1 MEGGFFTPWKNE
13 PWQELASEDV
23 KESEQLI
30 SLPPLAEPPTPREP
44 MEFLSRSWSLSASE
58 ISKALSEKQKQT
70 FLDNKAP
77 DTLPEPISAPQL
89 AVSHTLIKFKFKDT
103 IILYLNQLIPDLF

>member
-1 MEGGFFTPWKNE
+1 MEGGFFPPWKNGS
-13 PWQELASEDV
+13 WLELASEDV
-23 KESEQLI
+23 PESEQFKLVS

-70 FLDNKAP
+70 FLDTSS
-77 DTLPEPISAPQL
+77 DTFPEPISAPQL
-89 AVSHTLIKFKFKDT
+89 AVSLIVSIK
-103 IILYLNQLIPDLF
+103 Y

>member
-1 MEGGFFTPWKNE
+1 MEGGFFPPWKNGS
-13 PWQELASEDV
+13 WQELGSEDV
-23 KESEQLI
+23 QESEQFK
-30 SLPPLAEPPTPREP
+30 SFPPLAEPPTPREP

-70 FLDNKAP
+70 FLDNKTS

-89 AVSHTLIKFKFKDT
+89 AGGKMIVSGNCRRMGAIGK
-103 IILYLNQLIPDLF
+103 